1 MPERKTQYT
10 SKQLVH
16 LGISLFLMFI
26 AGHILPT
33 FGPVT
38 RLGIE
43 ALCIFAG
50 GIWMIA
56 NRFGMIIPSFCIMS
70 AMLLTGYINGNDII
84 NSTLGSPTVWQLL
97 IIFVL
102 LYAVTQSGADA
113 VLARWMISRKALN
126 GRPTLFVCVLMIAVT
141 VLGSVA
147 SALGAYLFAAAMI
160 NSIADECGY
169 DNKSQWKKAMTT
181 GVLIA
186 ASVGGGILPFK
197 GMAAMIYALLE
208 EGIVAAGLTIDPVSY
223 MIAAFL
229 SGLFISL
236 VFGLSLKPLFKVDF
250 SKMINVDIA
259 EITGRGGTK
268 FNKRQAWTLVIFL
281 LGIAYSIVMIWL
293 PKTIPG
299 YAIINGIGQGCWFV
313 IMVIIMGL
321 VHIDGEPLMNVERDM
336 SKAINWGI
344 ILCVC
349 AFTAMGGMISNPELG
364 IRPWL
369 TGIMD
374 VVFGNM
380 PFPAFVLV
388 LVAATLLCTNVF
400 SNTATAVIVGTIVGP
415 YLINYGQTLGI
426 NPSCIIPAIVMSAL
440 CAFLTMAAG
449 GSAPLYLGSDCMKD
463 DPKWVFTYGL
473 WIFPIVAISSTV
485 AYVLCAYVL

>member
-1 MPERKTQYT
+1 MPESKTQYT

-16 LGISLFLMFI
+16 LAISLLLMFVV
-26 AGHILPT
+26 GRILPT
-33 FGPVT
+33 WGPVT
-38 RLGIE
+38 RLGVQ
-43 ALCIFAG
+43 ALCIFIG

-56 NRFGMIIPSFCIMS
+56 NRFGMITPAFCIML
-70 AMLLTGYINGNDII
+70 AMLCTGYINGNDII
-84 NSTLGSPTVWQLL
+84 SSTLGSPTVWQLL

-102 LYAVTQSGADA
+102 LHAVTQSGADA
-113 VLARWMISRKALN
+113 VLARWMISRKSLN
-126 GRPTLFVCVLMIAVT
+126 GRPTLFVCVFMVATT

-147 SALGAYLFAAAMI
+147 SALGAFLFAAAMV
-160 NSIADECGY
+160 NSIAEECGY

-208 EGIVAAGLTIDPVSY
+208 EGIVAAGLSIDPVSY

-236 VFGLSLKPLFKVDF
+236 VFGLSLKLIFHVDF
-250 SKMINVDIA
+250 SRMNNVDIA
-259 EITGRGGTK
+259 EIVSRGGTK
-268 FNKRQAWTLVIFL
+268 FNKRQAWTLAIFL
-281 LGIAYSIVMIWL
+281 AGIAYSIVMIWL

-299 YAIINGIGQGCWFV
+299 YKIISGIGQGCWFAF
-313 IMVIIMGL
+313 MVVLMGL
-321 VHIDGEPLMNVERDM
+321 IHVDGEPLLNVEREM
-336 SKAINWGI
+336 GKAVNWGI

-369 TGIMD
+369 TSIMD

-380 PFPAFVLV
+380 PFPVFVLV
-388 LVAATLLCTNVF
+388 LVFATLLCTNVF

-415 YLINYGQTLGI
+415 YLINYGKTIGI
-426 NPSCIIPAIVMSAL
+426 NPSCVIPAIVMSAL

-463 DPKWVFTYGL
+463 DTKWVFTYGL
-473 WIFPIVAISSTV
+473 WVFPIVTISSSV
-485 AYVLCAYVL
+485 AYILCAYLL